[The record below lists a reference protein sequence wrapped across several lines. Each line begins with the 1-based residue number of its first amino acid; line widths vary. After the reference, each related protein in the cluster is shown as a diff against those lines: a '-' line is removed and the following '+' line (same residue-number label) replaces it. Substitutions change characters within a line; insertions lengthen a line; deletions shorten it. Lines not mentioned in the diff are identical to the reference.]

1 GVRVARL
8 DRRGDRAMMLV
19 DRPVE
24 ARAELRAG
32 EVALEDGEDRLRGD
46 RQQRVPR
53 ALDHGEVEV
62 LVADELPLGAEAE
75 RLVGDRVAPPRREP
89 RGGDLEELPRLE
101 QLLERDVVGV
111 REQRD
116 AGLDELGDAAD
127 ARQGDVRAA
136 AGALGG
142 TDQVLRR
149 QDAERLADR
158 RATDAEMD
166 GEGGL
171 VREPLAGLQLAV
183 DDAVA

>member
-62 LVADELPLGAEAE
+62 LVVDELPLGAEAE
-75 RLVGDRVAPPRREP
+75 RLVGDRVAQPLELVFVAPLRREP
-89 RGGDLEELPRLE
+89 RGGDLEELP
-101 QLLERDVVGV
+101 
-111 REQRD
+111 
-116 AGLDELGDAAD
+116 
-127 ARQGDVRAA
+127 
-136 AGALGG
+136 
-142 TDQVLRR
+142 
-149 QDAERLADR
+149 
-158 RATDAEMD
+158 
-166 GEGGL
+166 
-171 VREPLAGLQLAV
+171 
-183 DDAVA
+183 